1 MKNILY
7 YSNYCEH
14 SKNLLNL
21 LSRSKIK
28 EDIHFICIDKRIKKG
43 NIIHILL
50 EDGKDVYLPPNIN
63 KVPSLLMINKGGIVL
78 EGESINNFLFPHLKK
93 ENNTSTMQNGEPLSF
108 SILDFGN
115 IHSDKYSYLD
125 QTPSEM
131 SSTDGDGGLRQIHN
145 YATIDYVDN
154 IETPVE
160 NYTPDKIGNLSLDE
174 LQKMRNKM

>member
-14 SKNLLNL
+14 SKSLLKL

-28 EDIHFICIDKRIKKG
+28 EDLHFICIDKRIKKG

-50 EDGKDVYLPPNIN
+50 EDGKNIYLPPNIN
-63 KVPSLLMINKGGIVL
+63 KVPSILLINKGGIVL
-78 EGESINNFLFPHLKK
+78 EGQSINDFLFPHLKK
-93 ENNTSTMQNGEPLSF
+93 ENNNATSHNGEPLSF
-108 SILDFGN
+108 SIQEFGN

-125 QTPSEM
+125 QTPSEL
-131 SSTDGDGGLRQIHN
+131 SSTDGNGGLRQIHN

-154 IETPVE
+154 IETPVDT
-160 NYTPDKIGNLSLDE
+160 YSPDKIGNLSLEE
-174 LQKMRNKM
+174 LRNMRNK